1 MVRSLWLWTEL
12 GMQRPEFEN
21 RISIWRLRMIY
32 ILVGAFSLIVFSG
45 ISAFAQSEVPTHNTP
60 HFEADIRPILREYCL
75 DCHGATNKLEGGL
88 DLRLVRFMQIGGDS
102 GPTLEGTDAE
112 ASLLWQRI
120 SKNEMPPGEAK
131 VSPEKKEILKRWIAA
146 GAPTLRPEPGQI
158 GPGVPLTEEERAYW
172 AYQPIQRPA
181 ISVRPH
187 STARTPLDALI
198 EISMPSEL
206 TFSPDANRLTLIRR
220 VYVDL
225 LGLQPT
231 PEQVRY
237 WSENSGEHWYEQ
249 MVEQVLQSPAY
260 GERWARHW
268 LDAAGYADSDG
279 VTLADAE
286 RPWAWQYRDYV
297 IRSFNA
303 DKPLDRFIVE
313 QLAGDELAGPQ
324 QGDWTDSQIECL
336 TATGFLRMAADG
348 TGSGD
353 NSPESRNRTIADTLQ
368 IIGSTLLSSSL
379 NCAQCHDHRYDPI
392 SHRDYFAIRA
402 VFEPAIDWQ
411 QWRTP
416 NERLV
421 SLYTAADRQ
430 QAAVLEEEAQKI
442 AQEKNVKQQEYM
454 QQALTKELMKYEEPL
469 RAELKLAYETP
480 ADKRNDPQKM
490 LLDKYPSVNISPG
503 VLYQYLPDA
512 AEDLKKYDARI
523 AEVRAKKPVER
534 YLQALVEPANHAVVT
549 KLFHRGDF
557 NQPSEEVK
565 PGKLAVLVPEGE
577 PTAFPDDDTSIPT
590 TGRRLA
596 FARWLTRSDQPNPLL
611 VRSLVNRV
619 WMHHFGRGIVATPG
633 DFGRLGNTP
642 SHPEV
647 LQWLATELIDK
658 QWSLKDLQRI
668 ILTSTVYRQ
677 SSMRHAN
684 GDAVDPDNL
693 LYWRKPIKR
702 LDAEVVRDA
711 MLQVAGDLNPSMF
724 GNPLPLI
731 EDDAGQVSIDPS
743 QPRRSIYAKW
753 RRTQPVALLQT
764 FDAPVMGVNCDVR
777 PASTVP
783 TQALML
789 MNGDFA
795 IAQAQKLAQR
805 IRQEAAA
812 LPIDSKWQES
822 LGTIVPPPPIWIYGT
837 GKVNYEVGVTESFQ
851 SLSHFTG
858 SQWQGRTALP
868 DAAIGWVLLHAQ
880 GGHPGNKNYPTIR
893 RWTAPAS
900 GTVSISGTLGH
911 GSENGDGVEGIII
924 HNGNAKGRWV
934 AQHSNTPTAVAGVM
948 VNAGETLDFVA
959 HCREH
964 ETSDSFTWTVQINLA
979 STDGTTQSFTS
990 QEGFRGPTED
1000 YSQLAAQVFDAW
1012 ERVYFREPSAEEMGL
1027 LVQFA
1032 QQQIRLLQD
1041 EPHRVP
1047 AGSSVSQQVLVNVCQ
1062 TLMNSNEFLYV
1073 D

>member
-1 MVRSLWLWTEL
+1 MVRRLLLWTEL
-12 GMQRPEFEN
+12 GWLSAWFGLHRTSKN
-21 RISIWRLRMIY
+21 TRLETVFGFAIV
-32 ILVGAFSLIVFSG
+32 LFSTATLSY
-45 ISAFAQSEVPTHNTP
+45 SQQERTP
-60 HFEADIRPILREYCL
+60 HFESDIRPILREYCL

-88 DLRLVRFMQIGGDS
+88 DLRLVRFMHLGGDS
-102 GPTLEGTDAE
+102 GP
-112 ASLLWQRI
+112 SLAANDPEQSLIWQRI
-120 SKNEMPPGEAK
+120 AKNEMPPGEAK
-131 VSPEKKEILKRWIAA
+131 VTPEKKEMLRRWIAA
-146 GAPTLRPEPGQI
+146 GAPTMRPEPDQI

-181 ISVRPH
+181 ITLRPN
-187 STARTPLDALI
+187 SLARTQLDALI
-198 EISMPSEL
+198 ENAMPSEL
-206 TFSPDANRLTLIRR
+206 TLSPDASRLTLIRR
-220 VYVDL
+220 VYIDL
-225 LGLQPT
+225 LGLLPT
-231 PEQVRY
+231 ADQVRY
-237 WSENSGEHWYEQ
+237 WSENANENWYEL

-286 RPWAWQYRDYV
+286 RPWASQYRDYV
-297 IRSFNA
+297 IRALND

-313 QLAGDELAGPQ
+313 QLAGDELAGAQ
-324 QGDWTDSQIECL
+324 QGDWTETQIECL

-353 NSPESRNRTIADTLQ
+353 NSPESRNRTIADTMQ
-368 IIGSTLLSSSL
+368 IVGSTLLSSSM

-402 VFEPAIDWQ
+402 VFEPALDWQ
-411 QWRTP
+411 NWKTP

-430 QAAVLEEEAQKI
+430 QAAALEEEAQKI
-442 AQEKNVKQQEYM
+442 AQEKNAKQSEYM
-454 QQALTKELMKYEEPL
+454 KQALDKELMKYEEPL
-469 RAELKLAYETP
+469 RAELRSAYETA
-480 ADKRNDPQKM
+480 ADKRSDPQKM

-534 YLQALVEPANHAVVT
+534 FLQALVEPANHSVVT

-557 NQPSEEVK
+557 NQPTEEVK
-565 PGKLAVLVPEGE
+565 PGRLAVLVPEGE
-577 PTAFPDDDTSIPT
+577 ATSLPDDDTSIPT

-596 FARWLTRSDQPNPLL
+596 FARWLTQSDKPNPLL
-611 VRSLVNRV
+611 VRSLVNRI
-619 WMHHFGRGIVATPG
+619 WMHHFGRGIVSTPG

-647 LQWLATELIDK
+647 LQWLATEMIDK
-658 QWSLKDLQRI
+658 QWSLKELQRV

-677 SSMRHAN
+677 SSSRN
-684 GDAVDPDNL
+684 SVGDAVDPDNL
-693 LYWRKPIKR
+693 LYWRKPIQR
-702 LDAEVVRDA
+702 LDAEAVRDA
-711 MLQVAGDLNPSMF
+711 ILQTAGELNRTMF
-724 GNPLPLI
+724 GPPLALI

-743 QPRRSIYAKW
+743 QPRRSVYAKW

-805 IRQEAAA
+805 IRQDLTAADLDSHAKEA
-812 LPIDSKWQES
+812 
-822 LGTIVPPPPIWIYGT
+822 LGTIQSPPPMWLYGT
-837 GKVNYEVGVTESFQ
+837 GKIHYETGAMDFFHP
-851 SLSHFTG
+851 LSHFTG
-858 SQWQGRTALP
+858 SQWQGGTALP
-868 DAAIGWVLLHAQ
+868 DANMGWVLLHAQ
-880 GGHPGNKNYPTIR
+880 GGHPGNKDYPTIR
-893 RWTAPAS
+893 RWVAPATGILAVEGS
-900 GTVSISGTLGH
+900 LGH
-911 GSENGDGVEGIII
+911 GSENGDGVEALVL
-924 HNGNAKGRWV
+924 HNRSVKGRW
-934 AQHSNTPTAVAGVM
+934 NTKQATVPTPIDALPVT
-948 VNAGETLDFVA
+948 AGETVDFVV

-964 ETSDSFTWTVQINLA
+964 ETSDSFTWNVQLKL
-979 STDGTTQSFTS
+979 TLPDGAVQSFS
-990 QEGFRGPTED
+990 SSEGFRGPAED
-1000 YSQLAAQVFDAW
+1000 YSDLAGQLHNAW
-1012 ERVYFREPSAEEMGL
+1012 IRVYFRPPTAEEMDL
-1027 LVQFA
+1027 LVRFA
-1032 QQQIRLLQD
+1032 QQQIQLLQA

-1047 AGSSVSQQVLVNVCQ
+1047 SGSTVGQQVLVNACQ
-1062 TLMNSNEFLYV
+1062 SLLNSNEFLYV

>member
-1 MVRSLWLWTEL
+1 MIERNWLSSQVTFCSTWNIRFGFTQPGKIRWFVCLGMALLWLATAIQAFCQEV
-12 GMQRPEFEN
+12 RP
-21 RISIWRLRMIY
+21 
-32 ILVGAFSLIVFSG
+32 
-45 ISAFAQSEVPTHNTP
+45 P
-60 HFEADIRPILREYCL
+60 HFESDIRPILREYCL
-75 DCHGATNKLEGGL
+75 DCHGATNQLEGGL
-88 DLRLVRFMQIGGDS
+88 DLRLVRFMHLGGDS
-102 GPTLEGTDAE
+102 GPALEGHQPDQ
-112 ASLLWQRI
+112 SLLWQRI
-120 SKNEMPPGEAK
+120 VNNEMPPGEAK
-131 VSPEKKEILKRWIAA
+131 VSAEKKEILRRWIAA
-146 GAPTLRPEPGQI
+146 GAPTLREEPEQI

-172 AYQPIQRPA
+172 AYQPIQAPA

-187 STARTPLDALI
+187 SQARTQLDTLFEDAF
-198 EISMPSEL
+198 PNEL
-206 TFSPDANRLTLIRR
+206 SFSPDASRLTLIRR

-225 LGLQPT
+225 LGLLPT
-231 PEQVRY
+231 GDQVRY
-237 WSENSGEHWYEQ
+237 WSEDAGADWYEK

-297 IRSFNA
+297 IRSLNE

-313 QLAGDELAGPQ
+313 QLAGDELAGTQ
-324 QGDWTDSQIECL
+324 QGDWTESQIECL

-353 NSPESRNRTIADTLQ
+353 NSPESRNRTIADTMQ
-368 IIGSTLLSSSL
+368 IVGSTLLSSSL

-402 VFEPAIDWQ
+402 VFEPALDWQ
-411 QWRTP
+411 NWKTP

-430 QAAVLEEEAQKI
+430 QAATLEDEAQKI
-442 AQEKNVKQQEYM
+442 AQEKNTKQSEYM
-454 QQALTKELMKYEEPL
+454 KQALDKELLKYEEPL
-469 RAELKLAYETP
+469 RNELKTAYETA
-480 ADKRNDPQKM
+480 ADQRSEQQKM

-512 AEDLKKYDARI
+512 AEDLKKFDARI
-523 AEVRAKKPVER
+523 AEVRGKKPIER
-534 YLQALVEPANHAVVT
+534 FVHALIEPSNHNVVT

-557 NQPSEEVK
+557 NQPTEEVK

-577 PTAFPDDDTSIPT
+577 ATVFTEDDTSVAT

-596 FARWLTRSDQPNPLL
+596 FARWLTQSDPPNPLL

-619 WMHHFGRGIVATPG
+619 WLHHFGRGIVATPG

-647 LQWLATELIDK
+647 LQWLAKELIEK
-658 QWSLKDLQRI
+658 QWSLKDLHRT

-677 SSMRHAN
+677 SSSRN
-684 GDAVDPDNL
+684 SVGDTLDPDNL
-693 LYWRKPIKR
+693 LYWRKPIQR

-711 MLQVAGDLNPSMF
+711 MLQTAGDLNRTMYGS
-724 GNPLPLI
+724 PLALI
-731 EDDAGQVSIDPS
+731 EDDAGQVSIDPN
-743 QPRRSIYAKW
+743 QPRRSLYAKW

-764 FDAPVMGVNCDVR
+764 FDAPVMSVNCDVR

-795 IAQAQKLAQR
+795 IAQARSLAQR
-805 IRQEAAA
+805 IRQDNTATE
-812 LPIDSKWQES
+812 IDSQAREMLS
-822 LGTIVPPPPIWIYGT
+822 NIQPPPPLWLYGT
-837 GKVNYEVGVTESFQ
+837 GKVNYETGTIETFSP
-851 SLSHFTG
+851 LAHFTG
-858 SQWQGRTALP
+858 SQWQGSAIVP
-868 DAAIGWVLLHAQ
+868 DPNIGWVLLHAQ

-893 RWTAPAS
+893 RWIAPAS
-900 GTVSISGTLGH
+900 GSVTIEGSLGH
-911 GSENGDGVEGIII
+911 GSENGDGVEAIVSHKGVL
-924 HNGNAKGRWV
+924 KGRWNTKHTSV
-934 AQHSNTPTAVAGVM
+934 ATPVETFTVI
-948 VNAGETLDFVA
+948 AGETLDFVV

-964 ETSDSFTWTVQINLA
+964 ETSDSFTWNVQLKL
-979 STDGTTQSFTS
+979 TLPDGSLQNFAS
-990 QEGFRGPTED
+990 QEGFRGPSED
-1000 YSQLAAQVFDAW
+1000 YSSLAGELNKAW
-1012 ERVYFREPSAEEMGL
+1012 RRVYLRSPYPDEMEL

-1032 QQQIRLLQD
+1032 QQQIQLLQA

-1047 AGSSVSQQVLVNVCQ
+1047 AGSSIGQQVLVNVCQ
-1062 TLMNSNEFLYV
+1062 TLLNSNEFLYV

>member
-1 MVRSLWLWTEL
+1 MVRWQSLWTEL
-12 GMQRPEFEN
+12 GSFCAGFELHRYLKSSCITN
-21 RISIWRLRMIY
+21 ALC
-32 ILVGAFSLIVFSG
+32 VVSLWLATATLGLGQEDS
-45 ISAFAQSEVPTHNTP
+45 TL
-60 HFEADIRPILREYCL
+60 HFESDIRPILREYCL

-88 DLRLVRFMQIGGDS
+88 DLRLVRFMHMGGDS
-102 GPTLEGTDAE
+102 GPSLAGNDPEQ
-112 ASLLWQRI
+112 SLLWQRI

-131 VSPEKKEILKRWIAA
+131 VSPEKKEKLRRWMAA
-146 GAPTLRPEPGQI
+146 GAPTLRAEPEQI

-172 AYQPIQRPA
+172 AYQPIRRPEMT
-181 ISVRPH
+181 VR
-187 STARTPLDALI
+187 SNSLARTQLDTYLENA
-198 EISMPSEL
+198 MPKEL
-206 TFSPDANRLTLIRR
+206 SFSPDASRITLIRR

-225 LGLQPT
+225 LGLLPT
-231 PEQVRY
+231 ADQVRY
-237 WSENSGEHWYEQ
+237 WSENESDNWYEQ

-297 IRSFNA
+297 IRSFNS
-303 DKPLDRFIVE
+303 DKPLDRFIIE

-324 QGDWTDSQIECL
+324 QGDWTESQIECL

-353 NSPESRNRTIADTLQ
+353 NSPESRNRTIADTMQ
-368 IIGSTLLSSSL
+368 IVGSTLLSSSL

-402 VFEPAIDWQ
+402 VFEPALDWQ
-411 QWRTP
+411 QWKTP

-430 QAAVLEEEAQKI
+430 QAAILEEEAQKI
-442 AQEKNVKQQEYM
+442 AQEKNTKQQEYM
-454 QQALTKELMKYEEPL
+454 RQALEKELMKYEEPL

-480 ADKRNDPQKM
+480 ADKRNETQKM

-523 AEVRAKKPVER
+523 AEVRAKKPAER
-534 YLQALVEPANHAVVT
+534 YLQALMEPANHSVVT

-557 NQPSEEVK
+557 NQPTEEVK
-565 PGKLAVLVPEGE
+565 PGKLAVLVPESDSA
-577 PTAFPDDDTSIPT
+577 TFPDDDTSIPT

-596 FARWLTRSDQPNPLL
+596 FARWLTQSEQPNPLL

-633 DFGRLGNTP
+633 DFGRLGNSPT
-642 SHPEV
+642 HPDV

-658 QWSLKDLQRI
+658 QWSLKDLQRV

-677 SSMRHAN
+677 SSARNAV
-684 GDAVDPDNL
+684 GDTVDPDNL
-693 LYWRKPIKR
+693 LYWRKPIQR
-702 LDAEVVRDA
+702 MDAEVVRDA
-711 MLQVAGDLNPSMF
+711 MLQTAGDLNRSMF
-724 GNPLPLI
+724 GNPLPLL
-731 EDDAGQVSIDPS
+731 EDDAGQVSIDPA
-743 QPRRSIYAKW
+743 QPRRSVYAKW

-795 IAQAQKLAQR
+795 IAQSQKLAQR
-805 IRQEAAA
+805 IVQESAAKSV
-812 LPIDSKWQES
+812 DSKWQEQ
-822 LGTIVPPPPIWIYGT
+822 LGTIVPPAPMWLYGT
-837 GKVNYEVGVTESFQ
+837 GKVNDEIGTVESFQ
-851 SLSHFTG
+851 TLAHFTG
-858 SQWQGRTALP
+858 SQWQGGATIP
-868 DAAIGWVLLHAQ
+868 DATIGWVLLHAQ
-880 GGHPGNKNYPTIR
+880 GGHPGNKNFPTIR
-893 RWTAPAS
+893 RWIAPATGS
-900 GTVSISGTLGH
+900 LSIEGSLGH
-911 GSENGDGVEGIII
+911 GSENGDGVEGIVVQA
-924 HNGNAKGRWV
+924 GSAKGRWT
-934 AQHSNTPTAVAGVM
+934 AQHSTTATV
-948 VNAGETLDFVA
+948 VNGLQVTAGEAIDFVA

-964 ETSDSFTWTVQINLA
+964 ETSDSFTWTVQLNL
-979 STDGTTQSFTS
+979 TTPDGVSQSYKS
-990 QEGFRGPTED
+990 QEGFRGPAED
-1000 YSQLAAQVFDAW
+1000 YSQLAGQLHRAW
-1012 ERVYFREPSAEEMGL
+1012 ERVYFRAPSSEEMEL
-1027 LVQFA
+1027 LIQFA
-1032 QQQIRLLQD
+1032 QQQIRLLQA
-1041 EPHRVP
+1041 EPQRVP
-1047 AGSSVSQQVLVNVCQ
+1047 PGSTVGQQVLIHVCQ
-1062 TLMNSNEFLYV
+1062 TLLNSNEFLYV

>member
-1 MVRSLWLWTEL
+1 MVRRLLLWTEL
-12 GMQRPEFEN
+12 GWFSSWFALHRYSRIEHLRTSACFALLLFSCVTFCYGQPGRDVYFE
-21 RISIWRLRMIY
+21 S
-32 ILVGAFSLIVFSG
+32 
-45 ISAFAQSEVPTHNTP
+45 
-60 HFEADIRPILREYCL
+60 DIRPILREYCL
-75 DCHGATNKLEGGL
+75 DCHGATDKLEGGL
-88 DLRLVRFMQIGGDS
+88 DLRLVRFMHMGGDS
-102 GPTLEGTDAE
+102 GP
-112 ASLLWQRI
+112 SLSANDPEQSMLWQRI
-120 SKNEMPPGEAK
+120 AKNEMPPGEAK
-131 VSPEKKEILKRWIAA
+131 VSPEKKEKLRRWIAA
-146 GAPTLRPEPGQI
+146 GAPTLRPEPEQI

-181 ISVRPH
+181 VSLRQN
-187 STARTPLDALI
+187 SLARTQLDTLI
-198 EISMPSEL
+198 ENAMPTEL
-206 TFSPDANRLTLIRR
+206 TFSPDASRLTLIRR
-220 VYVDL
+220 VYIDL
-225 LGLQPT
+225 LGLLPT
-231 PEQVRY
+231 AEQVRY
-237 WSENSGEHWYEQ
+237 WSENASDNWYEQ

-297 IRSFNA
+297 IRALND

-313 QLAGDELAGPQ
+313 QIAGDELAGSQ
-324 QGDWTDSQIECL
+324 QGDWTETQIECL

-368 IIGSTLLSSSL
+368 IVGSTLLSSSL

-392 SHRDYFAIRA
+392 SHRDYFAVRA
-402 VFEPAIDWQ
+402 VFDPALDWQ
-411 QWRTP
+411 NWKTP
-416 NERLV
+416 NERLI

-430 QAAVLEEEAQKI
+430 QATALEQEAQKI
-442 AQEKNVKQQEYM
+442 AEERNTKQNEYM
-454 QQALTKELMKYEEPL
+454 KQALDKELMKYEEPL
-469 RAELKLAYETP
+469 RSELRTAYETA
-480 ADKRNDPQKM
+480 ADKRTDQQKM

-512 AEDLKKYDARI
+512 AEDLKKFDARI
-523 AEVRAKKPVER
+523 AEVRAKKPQER
-534 YLQALVEPANHAVVT
+534 FVQALVEPANHSIVT

-557 NQPSEEVK
+557 NQPTEEVK

-577 PTAFPDDDTSIPT
+577 ATAFPDDDTSIPT

-596 FARWLTRSDQPNPLL
+596 FARWLTQSDKPNPLL
-611 VRSLVNRV
+611 VRSLVNRI
-619 WMHHFGRGIVATPG
+619 WMHHFGRGIVSTPG

-647 LQWLATELIDK
+647 LQWLASELIDK
-658 QWSLKDLQRI
+658 QWSLKELHRV

-677 SSMRHAN
+677 SSSRN
-684 GDAVDPDNL
+684 SVGDAVDPDNL
-693 LYWRKPIKR
+693 LYWRKPIQR

-711 MLQVAGDLNPSMF
+711 MLQTAGDLNRVMF
-724 GNPLPLI
+724 GTPLPLI

-805 IRQEAAA
+805 IRQDVIATEMDAQAKEA
-812 LPIDSKWQES
+812 
-822 LGTIVPPPPIWIYGT
+822 LGTIQPPPPLWLYGT
-837 GKVNYEVGVTESFQ
+837 GKVHYETGAIEAFQ
-851 SLSHFTG
+851 PLAHFTG
-858 SQWQGRTALP
+858 SQWQGGVALP
-868 DAAIGWVLLHAQ
+868 DATIGWVLLHAE
-880 GGHPGNKNYPTIR
+880 GGHPGNKQFPTIR
-893 RWTAPAS
+893 RWLAPTT
-900 GTVSISGTLGH
+900 GTLSIEGNLGH
-911 GSENGDGVEGIII
+911 GSENGDGVEAIVI
-924 HNGNAKGRWV
+924 HNSTVKGRWNTKQASV
-934 AQHSNTPTAVAGVM
+934 ATPIGSLPVTAGDSV
-948 VNAGETLDFVA
+948 DFVV

-964 ETSDSFTWTVQINLA
+964 ETSDSFTWNVQLKL
-979 STDGTTQSFTS
+979 TLPDGTTQSFS
-990 QEGFRGPTED
+990 SNEGFRGPAED
-1000 YSQLAAQVFDAW
+1000 YSALAGQLHNAW
-1012 ERVYFREPSAEEMGL
+1012 LRVYFRPPNSEEMDL
-1027 LVQFA
+1027 LVRFA
-1032 QQQIRLLQD
+1032 KQQIVLLQA

-1047 AGSSVSQQVLVNVCQ
+1047 SGSTVGQQVLVNACQ
-1062 TLMNSNEFLYV
+1062 ALLNSNEFLYV